1 MTQRYLGSRTH
12 PSLLPHFLVALYGLA
27 IVYAS
32 LQPFSPWI
40 APAPGTPFFLFAPWP
55 PRWTRFDALV
65 NIIAYAPF
73 GFFVALVPR
82 RRPPLGRLS
91 VAIAAGAALSFALES
106 LQMFVPPRDAN
117 AIDLIA
123 NTAGAALGG
132 LVAVVFARSP
142 AAKRGVMSQ
151 RERWFVGGRIG
162 DMGLALLTIWLAVQV
177 NPGIPLFAIVFDP
190 AAEFGAAGAIPG
202 SGDTDIAAALVQGA
216 HSAFQLLGVGLF
228 LSLLLRERRSV
239 GGAVLLL
246 IGAAL
251 LAKGVAALFLLKPA
265 VWERWLSP
273 GVSTG
278 VAAGAL
284 LLLAAI
290 SLPRPAQ
297 VAIATV
303 ALLLS
308 LLTTLLAPDLLFAR
322 PPLSM
327 FSWSYGHLLHFN
339 GLTHIVLLV
348 WPLLASAYLF
358 VLAGQPKW
366 GDPS

>member
-1 MTQRYLGSRTH
+1 MQRFISPRPP
-12 PSLLPHFLVALYGLA
+12 PSLLPHFMVALYGLA

-32 LQPFSPWI
+32 LQPFTPWVT
-40 APAPGTPFFLFAPWP
+40 PPPGTPFFLFARWP
-55 PRWTRFDALV
+55 PRWTRFDVIA
-65 NIIAYAPF
+65 NIVAYVPL

-91 VAIAAGAALSFALES
+91 VAIAAGAALSFLMES
-106 LQMFVPPRDAN
+106 LQMFVPPRDASV
-117 AIDLIA
+117 IDLVS
-123 NTAGAALGG
+123 NTAGATIGG
-132 LVAVVFARSP
+132 LVAIAFARSA
-142 AAKRGVMSQ
+142 AAKRGVMSM
-151 RERWFVGGRIG
+151 RDRWFVSGRIG
-162 DMGLALLTIWLAVQV
+162 DLGLALLAIWLAMQV

-190 AAEFGAAGAIPG
+190 SAEFGAAADALTGGAQA
-202 SGDTDIAAALVQGA
+202 DIAAALVEGA

-228 LSLLLRERRSV
+228 LSLLLRERRNV

-246 IGAAL
+246 IGVAL
-251 LAKGVAALFLLKPA
+251 LAKGVAAIFLLKPA
-265 VWERWLSP
+265 AWQHWMAP

-278 VAAGAL
+278 IAAGAL

-297 VAIATV
+297 VAVATV

-339 GLTHIVLLV
+339 GLTHIVLLA
-348 WPLLASAYLF
+348 WPVAASVYLF
-358 VLAGQPKW
+358 GIAGQPNW
-366 GDPS
+366 GQSS